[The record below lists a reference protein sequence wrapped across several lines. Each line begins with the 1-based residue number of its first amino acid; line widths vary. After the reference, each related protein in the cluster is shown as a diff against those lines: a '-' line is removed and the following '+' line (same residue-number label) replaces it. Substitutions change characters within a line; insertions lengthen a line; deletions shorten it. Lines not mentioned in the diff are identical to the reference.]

1 MCAYTD
7 DQYDIKAEIHK
18 KLELLAPE
26 DELIVISDLFGG
38 SVNNE
43 FTTTLT
49 GTDKKIYLIA
59 GMNLALLM
67 NLTVRKDEDIDTE
80 QLIKECVEESKSTII
95 YCNDLLK
102 QNEDVEEDEF

>member
-1 MCAYTD
+1 
-7 DQYDIKAEIHK
+7 
-18 KLELLAPE
+18 
-26 DELIVISDLFGG
+26 
-38 SVNNE
+38 
-43 FTTTLT
+43 
-49 GTDKKIYLIA
+49 
-59 GMNLALLM
+59 M